1 MNGPRGE
8 NSCALR
14 PSKTKDWFQLL
25 LTRYMAPCHVKWLR
39 WFAGDEGDHNKPL
52 TLHSWVVSLE
62 YQQHLTRGRSVNIC
76 TSHYIVTSQPV
87 RTTPRT
93 ISINQSSSQVS
104 QTVSQGMCGFYIEND
119 VTQFHINS
127 SKMS

>member
-52 TLHSWVVSLE
+52 TLQLLGGHWSGSLE
-62 YQQHLTRGRSVNIC
+62 YQQHLTWGTSLNI
-76 TSHYIVTSQPV
+76 Y
-87 RTTPRT
+87 
-93 ISINQSSSQVS
+93 
-104 QTVSQGMCGFYIEND
+104 
-119 VTQFHINS
+119 
-127 SKMS
+127 